1 MLHASLIGARR
12 LVSDLGHY
20 SLMAGPVRR
29 ALVEPAASISDDALR
44 LLLAYYARRLG
55 AAGLNAGPSGN
66 LSARC
71 RDGVS
76 LLITRRGANKS
87 RHSPADLCRL
97 RLDATPGERNGAS
110 SEFAMH
116 RACYLADVATGAVIH
131 THAPALTAIGIR
143 GLDLADTLPEA
154 NLALGGVRVVPFA
167 ASGSQALADAVGG
180 AVTDGAGMVIL
191 ERHGV
196 VSVGATP
203 AIAADRMEFGELS
216 ARTVLLATGGSPC
229 V

>member
-20 SLMAGPVRR
+20 GLMAGPVRR
-29 ALVEPAASISDDALR
+29 ALIEPAASISDDALR
-44 LLLAYYARRLG
+44 LLLAYYGRRLG
-55 AAGLNAGPSGN
+55 AAGLNAGSSGN

-71 RDGVS
+71 RDGASV
-76 LLITRRGANKS
+76 LITRRGANKS

-97 RLDATPGERNGAS
+97 RLDAGPAERDEAS

-116 RACYLADVATGAVIH
+116 CACYLASGTTGAVIH
-131 THAPALTAIGIR
+131 THAPALTAAGIR
-143 GLDLADTLPEA
+143 GLDIADILPEA
-154 NLALGGVRVVPFA
+154 VAVLGGVRVVPFA
-167 ASGSQALADAVGG
+167 ASGSQALADTVGAAV
-180 AVTDGAGMVIL
+180 AEGAGLVIL
-191 ERHGV
+191 ERHGA

-216 ARTVLLATGGSPC
+216 ARTVLLATGAPPC
-229 V
+229 A